1 MEICKTLMTDNLKV
15 LILDEPTS
23 ALSTDKAGQ
32 LHQVVKELSDKGVA
46 VIYISHKLDEIKLV
60 SDRILLMRNGQNAG
74 ACDPDEITTQEL
86 IGMMGGEMTRR
97 ERGEAAAGEGA
108 DGKRL
113 VDVKNLTG
121 GQLQDISMHV
131 GRGEIVGIS
140 GLVGSGQTELLN
152 AIFSAAD
159 TRAAGLRTACSSTAP
174 FPMSAA
180 TAPRKACSSSGTF
193 STTS

>member
-60 SDRILLMRNGQNAG
+60 SDRILLLRNGQNAG

-86 IGMMGGEMTRR
+86 IGMMGGEMT
-97 ERGEAAAGEGA
+97 GGSA
-108 DGKRL
+108 GKRRPG
-113 VDVKNLTG
+113 KARTG
-121 GQLQDISMHV
+121 
-131 GRGEIVGIS
+131 
-140 GLVGSGQTELLN
+140 N
-152 AIFSAAD
+152 AWW
-159 TRAAGLRTACSSTAP
+159 T
-174 FPMSAA
+174 
-180 TAPRKACSSSGTF
+180 
-193 STTS
+193 

>member
-1 MEICKTLMTDNLKV
+1 MYKRQYQDLSLCTNLSVYENFAMLNVEHTLVGKPGWRARAQAEAKELLERYFPGNNIDVQKAVEKLSLAERQIVEICKTLMTDHLKV

-60 SDRILLMRNGQNAG
+60 SDRILLLRNGQNAG

-121 GQLQDISMHV
+121 PC
-131 GRGEIVGIS
+131 R
-140 GLVGSGQTELLN
+140 
-152 AIFSAAD
+152 
-159 TRAAGLRTACSSTAP
+159 
-174 FPMSAA
+174 
-180 TAPRKACSSSGTF
+180 
-193 STTS
+193 